1 MKRKLFY
8 QCLLLIA
15 TAFLTPFF
23 VHAQPTNP
31 NEILRQHV
39 ADLQKNP
46 NDYALREKI
55 IKHVQTMRPTPAVP
69 EEVDELLGQ
78 VSYIMK
84 TAKAA
89 ADYTDA
95 ATAYRKVLLLA
106 PWVAPYYFDLGT
118 VLEKVGKYDEAIA
131 NFRLYLMAAPEA
143 QDAKAVRGKIGALKY
158 AAEKGSRE
166 SQTAKPVEIKLD
178 PFEALLK
185 KIDGR
190 RYTAS
195 FENGVQGVIEV
206 QGRFFKFGWY
216 NANGVYSVPASN
228 HLTEIKGLVTLAPI
242 NVISPVST
250 LISNTFTISEDGSW
264 VKFRGTYRDGTF
276 TENYYMW
283 QR

>member
-1 MKRKLFY
+1 MRRIFFSVLM
-8 QCLLLIA
+8 LMLLI
-15 TAFLTPFF
+15 TIISN
-23 VHAQPTNP
+23 VHAQTPQETLAQY
-31 NEILRQHV
+31 IS
-39 ADLQKNP
+39 DLQKNP

-55 IKHVQTMRPTPAVP
+55 IRHVQTMRPTPAVP

-118 VLEKVGKYDEAIA
+118 VLEKAGKYDEAIA
-131 NFRLYLMAAPEA
+131 NFRLYLVAAPEA

-158 AAEKGSRE
+158 AAEKWSRE
-166 SQTAKPVEIKLD
+166 SQTAKPVEVKLD

-190 RYTAS
+190 RYAFRQS
-195 FENGVQGVIEV
+195 DVLVILDVKGRILEWGYMENGVYHELG
-206 QGRFFKFGWY
+206 G
-216 NANGVYSVPASN
+216 SN
-228 HLTEIKGLVTLAPI
+228 HHIEIKGRETTVPVYDSSPI
-242 NVISPVST
+242 TIKTV
-250 LISNTFTISEDGSW
+250 SNTFTISDDGSW
-264 VKFRGTYRDGTF
+264 IKCRVRYSDGDFREFIYL
-276 TENYYMW
+276 W